1 MTPALVDSS
10 SCAKQ
15 LNKLRVLSRV
25 KRSRWQLC
33 SNYVL
38 LAPRADSSHVKH
50 AAACRQREHA
60 TARTPLRCPRCR
72 RRLRLLALATAATD
86 I

>member
-1 MTPALVDSS
+1 MIPALVDSS

-15 LNKLRVLSRV
+15 LNKPWSRV
-25 KRSRWQLC
+25 KRSRWQLP

-38 LAPRADSSHVKH
+38 LAPPRADSGHVKH

-72 RRLRLLALATAATD
+72 RRLGLLALATAATD